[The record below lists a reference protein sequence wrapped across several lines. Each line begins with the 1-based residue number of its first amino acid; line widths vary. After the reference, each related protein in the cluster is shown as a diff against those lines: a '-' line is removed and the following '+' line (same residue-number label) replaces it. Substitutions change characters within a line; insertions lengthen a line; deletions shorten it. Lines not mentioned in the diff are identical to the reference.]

1 MAGALHVLCRT
12 SCFLALKLHVLLVGF
27 LFSGLQR
34 IHMLQLWNNVRWG
47 ALALLY
53 VLRKPENMVVVF
65 VCMFCSELWFSQ
77 TFFSD
82 IPPHELHMDFNHII
96 NVVRWHIQY
105 TLLSIISNIYK
116 DIRFFC
122 LCSLRY
128 DTIVFP
134 GTFLTSFVIV
144 FCPWSAWSWFFTLY
158 IEQSQLT
165 L

>member
-1 MAGALHVLCRT
+1 MRSALHVLCRT

-27 LFSGLQR
+27 FSLVCR
-34 IHMLQLWNNVRWG
+34 VFIWLQLLNNVRWG
-47 ALALLY
+47 VLALLY
-53 VLRKPENMVVVF
+53 VIRKPENMVVLE
-65 VCMFCSELWFSQ
+65 CMFCSELWFSQ

-82 IPPHELHMDFNHII
+82 IPPHELHMVFNHII

-105 TLLSIISNIYK
+105 TLLSIISNLYN